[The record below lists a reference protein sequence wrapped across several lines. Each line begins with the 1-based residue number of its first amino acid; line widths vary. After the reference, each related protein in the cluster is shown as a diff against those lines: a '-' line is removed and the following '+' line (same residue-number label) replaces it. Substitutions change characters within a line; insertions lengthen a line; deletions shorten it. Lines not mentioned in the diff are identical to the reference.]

1 MSTLIVICNRLPS
14 HQLIVFSLEFYS
26 LIIGSHPIYFFLLTI
41 DYIIHSYLIFFT
53 ALRTMAICAGSFV
66 TLDEALSYPNN
77 SRVDVVA
84 VVAHVGPWDCSTLF
98 PNTFRELTLVDE

>member
-1 MSTLIVICNRLPS
+1 
-14 HQLIVFSLEFYS
+14 
-26 LIIGSHPIYFFLLTI
+26 
-41 DYIIHSYLIFFT
+41 
-53 ALRTMAICAGSFV
+53 MAICAGSFA